1 VLQILH
7 GLNVD
12 WMRRRKYAYMI
23 SGLSILASIVSL
35 WMHGGPR
42 YGVDFTGGSLLEVRI
57 LPSPEV
63 DQVRHA
69 VDQAGFQG
77 AEIQKLNSPG
87 QFLIRLSLSEQR
99 VNPGPAVVHA
109 LKAAHP
115 NANVELLRVESVGPR
130 VGAELRGAAIKAV
143 FLALGMILIYV
154 AIRYDWRYSLGA
166 VAALFHDV
174 FITLGAISIFN
185 KEVNLT
191 VVAAL
196 LTIAGFSIN
205 DTIVVFDRI
214 RERRQALRREPAEKV
229 MNIAINETLSR
240 TVITSF
246 TVVLTVL
253 ALFFLGGE
261 VLNTFALTLM
271 IGIII
276 GTYSSIYVAAAIVVI
291 WKDMRSRRKL
301 QVVPVPKTAP
311 PPSPAAAKKKK
322 SGRR

>member
-1 VLQILH
+1 
-7 GLNVD
+7 
-12 WMRRRKYAYMI
+12 MRRRKIAYMV
-23 SGLSILASIVSL
+23 SGLSILASVISL
-35 WMHGGPR
+35 WVHGGPR

-57 LPSPEV
+57 TPPPEV

-69 VDQAGFQG
+69 VDQAGFHG

-87 QFLIRLSLSEQR
+87 QFLIRLSLTEAHVS
-99 VNPGPAVVHA
+99 PGPAVVRT
-109 LKAAHP
+109 LQAAHP
-115 NANVELLRVESVGPR
+115 NAKVELLRVESVGPR

-214 RERRQALRREPAEKV
+214 RERRQALRRESPEKV

-261 VLNTFALTLM
+261 VLHDFSFAMLVGV
-271 IGIII
+271 IY
-276 GTYSSIYVAAAIVVI
+276 GTYSSVYVASALALETQLYLE
-291 WKDMRSRRKL
+291 RRK
-301 QVVPVPKTAP
+301 
-311 PPSPAAAKKKK
+311 PARKK
-322 SGRR
+322 

>member
-7 GLNVD
+7 GINVD
-12 WMRRRKYAYMI
+12 WMRRRHIAYAI

-35 WMHGGPR
+35 VIHGGPR
-42 YGVDFTGGSLLEVRI
+42 FGVDFTGGAVVEIRVT
-57 LPSPEV
+57 PPPKV
-63 DQVRHA
+63 DEIRHA
-69 VDQAGFQG
+69 ADDAGYSG
-77 AEIQKLNSPG
+77 AEIQQLTNPG
-87 QFLIRLSLSEQR
+87 QFLIRLSVEHAGKS
-99 VNPGPAVVHA
+99 PGPAVSNA
-109 LKAAHP
+109 LKISHP
-115 NANVELLRVESVGPR
+115 NSTVEILRVETVGPR
-130 VGAELRGAAIKAV
+130 VGGELRGAAIKAV
-143 FLALGMILIYV
+143 FLALGMILVYV

-166 VAALFHDV
+166 IAALFHDV

-214 RERRQALRREPAEKV
+214 RERRQTLRREPPEKV

-261 VLNTFALTLM
+261 VLHDFSFAMLV
-271 IGIII
+271 GVVY
-276 GTYSSIYVAAAIVVI
+276 GTYSSVYVASALALETQL
-291 WKDMRSRRKL
+291 WLERRTPSRKR
-301 QVVPVPKTAP
+301 
-311 PPSPAAAKKKK
+311 
-322 SGRR
+322 